1 MVQQFNKRPTN
12 GRTTKK
18 KYEVV
23 APNIGRTVF
32 NHLGFSSEFAHLSMA
47 FATLQTHKSI
57 AEEE

>member
-12 GRTTKK
+12 GRTMKK

-32 NHLGFSSEFAHLSMA
+32 NRLGFSSEFANLSMA
-47 FATLQTHKSI
+47 FATLQT
-57 AEEE
+57 